1 MSHLGPLSL
10 VHLTTSDLGVVVV
23 GFLFFLILYLAYKFA
38 WPRDYGIPVR
48 RRLLVASMHIDRD
61 QVAFVPFWWSDV
73 QVQRAVRAHWKDS
86 LRQGFSASR
95 AQGA

>member
-1 MSHLGPLSL
+1 MFHPGPLSL
-10 VHLTTSDLGVVVV
+10 VHLTGPDLGVVIV

-48 RRLLVASMHIDRD
+48 RRLLVASMRIDRD
-61 QVAFVPFWWSDV
+61 QVAFVPFWWSDL

-86 LRQGFSASR
+86 LRQSFSSR
-95 AQGA
+95 TQGV